1 MGAQTAQ
8 AGKMGLAVGATASG
22 RGGGSFAEMQRQ
34 VRKQVQEDIGQLGRD
49 IKTTEEMSSI
59 KMQQSLLGDQGLQ
72 KVAGQSTDAAF
83 WGGLL
88 GGGLSGFQE
97 AGGDVTGAVEGAI
110 TGIGTA
116 LQPGIDQALAK
127 RRQQRASR

>member
-8 AGKMGLAVGATASG
+8 AGKMGLAVGATAS
-22 RGGGSFAEMQRQ
+22 GGGSFAEMQRQ

-72 KVAGQSTDAAF
+72 KVAGQSRDAAF

-88 GGGLSGFQE
+88 GGG
-97 AGGDVTGAVEGAI
+97 
-110 TGIGTA
+110 
-116 LQPGIDQALAK
+116 
-127 RRQQRASR
+127 